1 VKRDV
6 HIVFVDSRVEGD
18 LIKSEP
24 VKRVLRQA
32 PKNAGVLHHLLDIR
46 VTAFQL
52 LSSRQD
58 DFEKVLVKVTDAE
71 VKVKQS
77 FVGIALKIDRK

>member
-1 VKRDV
+1 VKGDV
-6 HIVFVDSRVEGD
+6 HIVLVESRVEDD

-46 VTAFQL
+46 VTAFEL
-52 LSSRQD
+52 LSSGQND
-58 DFEKVLVKVTDAE
+58 LEKVLVKVTDAE
-71 VKVKQS
+71 VKVKQG
-77 FVGIALKIDRK
+77 FVGIALQIDRK

>member
-1 VKRDV
+1 MKGDV
-6 HIVFVDSRVEGD
+6 HIVLVESRVEDD

-32 PKNAGVLHHLLDIR
+32 PENAGVLHHLLDIR

-52 LSSRQD
+52 LSSGQND
-58 DFEKVLVKVTDAE
+58 LEKVLVKVTDAE
-71 VKVKQS
+71 VKVKQG
-77 FVGIALKIDRK
+77 FVRIALQIDRK